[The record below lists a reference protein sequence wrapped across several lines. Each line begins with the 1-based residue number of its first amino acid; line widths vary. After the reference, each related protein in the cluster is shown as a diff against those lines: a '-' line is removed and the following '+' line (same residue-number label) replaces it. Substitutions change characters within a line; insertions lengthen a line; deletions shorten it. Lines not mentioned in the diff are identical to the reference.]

1 MSTQT
6 SYCHYYYYYYYKY
19 KSPPPADLFLN
30 YFTFFSISA
39 CQHITKLKLCH
50 HLQSSMATKIGLAH
64 QYSFYST
71 IKEESSISILRRK
84 NNLMIIF
91 FSIIFYPQYVGKG
104 PCRARVCSMPDVFC
118 VSNK

>member
-1 MSTQT
+1 MLELAR
-6 SYCHYYYYYYYKY
+6 HIINYKY

-39 CQHITKLKLCH
+39 CLHITKLKLCH

-71 IKEESSISILRRK
+71 IKKESTISILSITGH
-84 NNLMIIF
+84 MI
-91 FSIIFYPQYVGKG
+91 S
-104 PCRARVCSMPDVFC
+104 
-118 VSNK
+118 